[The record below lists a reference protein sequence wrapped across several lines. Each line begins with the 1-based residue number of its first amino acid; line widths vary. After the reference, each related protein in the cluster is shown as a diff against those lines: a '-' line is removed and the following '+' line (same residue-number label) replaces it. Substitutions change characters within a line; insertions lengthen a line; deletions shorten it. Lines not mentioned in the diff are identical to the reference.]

1 MEKVTIKDVARE
13 AGVSIGTVS
22 KVLNNKGYVSKDTR
36 EKVLGTIELLK
47 YQVNANARSLK
58 AVRTKK
64 VGMIVSDISNPYI
77 MSIAKTIESTLHGIG
92 CHMLIM
98 SHNENED
105 TERELIQLILEQRVE
120 ALVLIPTGGNPEM
133 VQSVMDQ
140 NIPVILVDKKVEG
153 ITTDLIVDDNY
164 FGSYESIAY
173 LNSLGHERIG
183 VIYGHTK
190 NSVGKERLEGALSAI
205 KDFNCSDDSSLIRP
219 GEFSAVMAYESA
231 TELLL
236 LPNPPTAIY
245 CCNNTMTIG
254 LLKAIN
260 EQGLKMPED
269 ISIIAF
275 GDASQWELIQ
285 PPLTLMTQPL
295 RRIGVEAAIL
305 LKNRL
310 TMDEDFLP
318 KQIIMKPELQIRSSC
333 SKLSFH
339 SEGAK

>member
-22 KVLNNKGYVSKDTR
+22 KVLNNKGYVSKETR
-36 EKVLGTIELLK
+36 SKVLEIIELLK

-77 MSIAKTIESTLHGIG
+77 MSIAKTIESTLRPIG

-98 SHNENED
+98 SHNENEE

-120 ALVLIPTGGNPEM
+120 ALVLIPTGGNPEL
-133 VQSVMDQ
+133 VQFVINQ
-140 NIPVILVDKKVEG
+140 KIPVILVDKKIEG

-164 FGSYESIAY
+164 YGSYESISY

-183 VIYGHTK
+183 VIYGLTK
-190 NSVGKERLEGALSAI
+190 NSVGKERLEGALDAI
-205 KDFNCSDDSSLIRP
+205 KTFQCSNDSSLIKP
-219 GEFSAVMAYESA
+219 GEFNAESAYEAA

-245 CCNNTMTIG
+245 SCNNTMTIG
-254 LLKAIN
+254 LLKATN
-260 EQGLKMPED
+260 EQGLKIPED

-295 RRIGVEAAIL
+295 KRIGVESAIL
-305 LKNRL
+305 LKNRI
-310 TMDEDFLP
+310 TMDEDFSP
-318 KQIIMKPELQIRSSC
+318 KQIIIKPELQIRSSC
-333 SKLSFH
+333 SKPRVTI
-339 SEGAK
+339 K